1 MLGPFQHLL
10 FVDFLMMVIL
20 IGVRYLIVDLTYI
33 YLITNNIECLFK
45 NFLIIYMSSLEKCL
59 FRSSENFFDS
69 VQFKS
74 VAQSC
79 LTLCDL
85 MDYSMPGLPVQHLLP
100 EFTQTHVH

>member
-1 MLGPFQHLL
+1 MQDCSKALL
-10 FVDFLMMVIL
+10 VDF
-20 IGVRYLIVDLTYI
+20 YLRWKGELLSIVY
-33 YLITNNIECLFK
+33 
-45 NFLIIYMSSLEKCL
+45 YMSSLEKCL